1 MSPTRRRRAIARW
14 EHVAMALGPRVPG
27 AAGHPLGVPLFL
39 MATLLNGLAVMIPGP
54 QPVEWIA
61 MLLLHLA
68 FVAWMAVC
76 DQRMRRNA
84 RTSCGSSSGSG
95 VRA

>member
-1 MSPTRRRRAIARW
+1 
-14 EHVAMALGPRVPG
+14 
-27 AAGHPLGVPLFL
+27 

-76 DQRMRRNA
+76 DQRMRVSANELAALTLMRELRLGTRA
-84 RTSCGSSSGSG
+84 RD
-95 VRA
+95 R